1 MSNAFNAFSNS
12 QGSRIAASS
21 LKLSLIAGISLGAFL
36 ASEPAFAQ
44 AAPPASTVPE
54 TVTVTGSLITT
65 SGFEAPTPVTVVGV
79 QDLENQ
85 GIVNLVDISRALPQ
99 FRAQG
104 GALSGANQSQNGG
117 QGALNLRDLGA
128 NRNLVLLD
136 GQRIVPS
143 TGNGIVDTNIL
154 PSALIQRVDVVTG
167 GASAVYG
174 SDAVSGVV
182 NFILNNKFEG
192 FKGDFTGGISQ
203 YGDDIEYSGDLAG
216 GMSFLADKLHVVG
229 SVEYYQSEGQDLLN
243 RSFLSDR
250 GGIINNPAYTKTN
263 GQDQNIVVRGN
274 IVASY
279 MTTGG
284 IVDGCRNAAGASI
297 TNCALTGTAFGP
309 GGTPHSFAYGTYVN
323 PTGNMVVPI
332 GSTDPDYTQ
341 IYDGVKQTDPSQRGA
356 LYLHASYDLSDSI
369 ELYGSVIE
377 AKSVIGPTGDV
388 PPYRFGTSSTTWL
401 SVTADNA
408 YLPASLAAQMS
419 GPGGGNPSGPYYLNV
434 GRMNYDWGGD
444 SVPKNTN
451 TTSRYV
457 AGFKDNL
464 GGSWTWDTYYEYG
477 RNDYYGSVTNN
488 LITSMNGNTAAGNVN
503 LATDAVYVTAQ
514 NVGSS
519 GLAIGSIACR
529 STLTNPSNGCQPLN
543 IFGYGSASQAAINYI
558 MGTEWTQQ
566 IYTQNYI
573 QTSIQGEP
581 FSIGDRPVSVA
592 GGASYRAESIDATV
606 DPNSQAGNFGIGNP
620 KAYSGSNNVKEI
632 FAEVGVPLYIPGL
645 NADIAGRMTQYS
657 TSGQV
662 ETWKVGGT
670 YDLPAMFSDF
680 RLRFTRSR
688 DIRAPSLNELFTSYT
703 QSRTS
708 VIDPTKPGNVS
719 VNAQEYQ
726 GGNANL
732 KPEDADTVSGGVVYQ
747 PSWLSGLSAS
757 VDYYNIKIK
766 DAIGTLTPQNIVNF
780 CYEGQTS
787 LCSSITRDAN
797 GNIIGIY
804 ANNINIAGIETNGF
818 DLVGS
823 YQSSIPALFMDEDAT
838 VGVRLWGNY
847 VGKFTNNNGVITTQ
861 TASCITCQQPR
872 WTGQALWYYAPD
884 PYQVTIINR
893 FVGGGEYS
901 NLYNPTDPSYVPNAI
916 ASNKVDPVLYTDLN
930 LKYDFEKF
938 GLESEA
944 FLNINNVFNRQ
955 PPMGFAFGYGL
966 TASPMYDIVG
976 RDFEVG
982 LRFKN

>member
-1 MSNAFNAFSNS
+1 MFRSAKSQSKFAFSGDS
-12 QGSRIAASS
+12 FTALRA
-21 LKLSLIAGISLGAFL
+21 SLIGGISLGALL
-36 ASEPAFAQ
+36 ASGAASAQ
-44 AAPPASTVPE
+44 EASSGSIPE

-79 QDLENQ
+79 QELEDQ

-104 GALSGANQSQNGG
+104 GALNGQNQSQNGG
-117 QGALNLRDLGA
+117 QGGLNLRDLGA
-128 NRNLVLLD
+128 NRNLILLD
-136 GQRIVPS
+136 GERIVPS

-154 PSALIQRVDVVTG
+154 PGALIQRVDVVTG

-182 NFILNNKFEG
+182 NFILNNKYEG
-192 FKGDFTGGISQ
+192 LKGDFTGGISQ
-203 YGDDIEYSGDLAG
+203 YGDDVEYSGDLAG
-216 GMSFLADKLHVVG
+216 GASFLSDKLHVVG

-243 RSFLSDR
+243 RSFLADR

-263 GQDQNIVVRGN
+263 GQYQNVVVSGN

-284 IVDGCRNAAGASI
+284 LIDGCRNAAGASI
-297 TNCALTGTAFGP
+297 TCSLTGTAFGP
-309 GGTPHSFAYGTYVN
+309 GGTPHQVAYGTYVN

-341 IYDGVKQTDPSQRGA
+341 IYDGVKVADPSQRAA

-377 AKSVIGPTGDV
+377 ARSVIGPTGDV

-408 YLPASLAAQMS
+408 YLPASIAAQMS
-419 GPGGGNPSGPYYLNV
+419 GPGGGNPAGPTYLNV

-444 SVPKNTN
+444 SKPKNTN

-457 AGFKDNL
+457 AGFKDDL
-464 GGSWTWDTYYEYG
+464 GSSWTWTGYYEYG
-477 RNDYYGSVTNN
+477 RNDYYGSVSNN
-488 LITSMNGNTAAGNVN
+488 LITSINGNTAAGNVN
-503 LATDAVYVTAQ
+503 LAADAV
-514 NVGSS
+514 
-519 GLAIGSIACR
+519 IAPAGNAAGIAAGTVVCR

-543 IFGYGSASQAAINYI
+543 IFGVGSASQAAINYI

-566 IYTQNYI
+566 IYTQNYV
-573 QTSIQGEP
+573 QSSVQGQP
-581 FSIGDRPVSVA
+581 FTIGDRPVSVA
-592 GGASYRAESIDATV
+592 AGASYRAESIDATV
-606 DPNSQAGNFGIGNP
+606 DPLSQAGDFGIGNP
-620 KAYSGSNNVKEI
+620 KAYAGSNNVKEI
-632 FAEVGVPLYIPGL
+632 FAEAGIPLLLKGL
-645 NADIAGRMTQYS
+645 NADIAGRMTDYS

-670 YDLPAMFSDF
+670 YDLPNMFSDF
-680 RLRFTRSR
+680 RLRATRSH

-732 KPEDADTVSGGVVYQ
+732 KPEISDTLSGGVVFE
-747 PSWLSGLSAS
+747 PSWLPGLSAS
-757 VDYYNIKIK
+757 IDYYNIKIK
-766 DAIGTLTPQNIVNF
+766 DAISTLTPQNIVNF
-780 CYEGQTS
+780 CYEGQTA
-787 LCSSITRDAN
+787 LCSQITRDAN
-797 GNIIGIY
+797 GNILGIY
-804 ANNINIAGIETNGF
+804 ANNINIAAIETNGL
-818 DLVGS
+818 DLVAS
-823 YQSSIPALFMDEDAT
+823 YQSTIPAMLMDGDAT

-847 VGKFTNNNGVITTQ
+847 VGKFLNNSGALITE
-861 TASCITCQQPR
+861 TAGCITCQQPR
-872 WTGQALWYYAPD
+872 WTGQALWYYAPG
-884 PYQVTIINR
+884 PYQLTIINK
-893 FVGGGEYS
+893 FISGGEY
-901 NLYNPTDPSYVPNAI
+901 NNIYNPTDPSYVPNAI
-916 ASNKVDPVLYTDLN
+916 ANNTVGAVLYTDLN
-930 LKYDFEKF
+930 LKYDFDKF
-938 GLESEA
+938 GMASEV
-944 FLNINNVFNRQ
+944 FLNVNNVFDRK
-955 PPMGFAFGYGL
+955 PPTGFAFGCGL
-966 TASPMYDIVG
+966 TAQPMYDVVG
-976 RDFEVG
+976 RMFEVG